1 VTVEEVI
8 RENSMKGKHN
18 VILYE
23 RINAIFDPPVVHV
36 EKPSRAKKINL
47 PVVDYMEPL
56 SI

>member
-1 VTVEEVI
+1 MTVEEVI

-36 EKPSRAKKINL
+36 EKLPKVRKITL

-56 SI
+56 SV